1 MKYGNII
8 HPNLNCRIKK
18 GTKYVVALGG
28 LFEGV
33 EFHIRYIKDGRSYK
47 YYFVT
52 KYFGVTISK
61 SDHYGFDMVDDKAK
75 VEFTKRVIEYNNLVK
90 YTPELDEVMSEL
102 SDEQSQR
109 IYLLIDEINHA
120 LQTLT
125 PSLLPGEKRAA
136 KMLET
141 IKAAQTA
148 KKLMKDVTG

>member
-18 GTKYVVALGG
+18 GTKSVVALGG

-33 EFHIRYIKDGRSYK
+33 EFHVRKFKFGRGHRYSFK
-47 YYFVT
+47 T
-52 KYFGVTISK
+52 KYFGITVSLSDSYGYKMENDKSK
-61 SDHYGFDMVDDKAK
+61 IEFVKEVLENNTLMKFTPVLDKAMD
-75 VEFTKRVIEYNNLVK
+75 Y
-90 YTPELDEVMSEL
+90 M
-102 SDEQSQR
+102 SDEQSQK
-109 IYLLIDEINHA
+109 IYLFVDEVNHA

-141 IKAAQTA
+141 IKAAQTS
-148 KKLMKDVTG
+148 KKLEEI